1 MKILESAEN
10 YLEAILI
17 IKEEKGTVRAIDI
30 AHHLGFSKPSVSVAL
45 KQLENNG
52 LILRDDSSN
61 IDLTDE
67 GMKIAASIYE
77 RHTLLGKLFMT
88 LGVSEETAMADAC
101 KIEHDIS
108 AETFECLKKHY
119 ESYRGK

>member
-77 RHTLLGKLFMT
+77 RYTLLGKLFIT

>member
-77 RHTLLGKLFMT
+77 RHTLLGKLFIT

-108 AETFECLKKHY
+108 EETFECLKKHY

>member
-77 RHTLLGKLFMT
+77 RHTLLGKLFIT
-88 LGVSEETAMADAC
+88 LGISEETAMADAC

>member
-30 AHHLGFSKPSVSVAL
+30 AHHLGFSKPSVGVAL

-77 RHTLLGKLFMT
+77 RHTLLGKLFIT

>member
-77 RHTLLGKLFMT
+77 RHTLLGKLFIT